1 MDTNIISSLI
11 LSGAGIIISLIV
23 SIIFGYIPRERIRK
37 INLLNKELLNTYSD
51 INEFIKLEQSF
62 LKKYNI
68 TKINARKNLN
78 ISANSE
84 PKKVAKKIKEL
95 NLILK

>member
-1 MDTNIISSLI
+1 MDTNIITSLI

-23 SIIFGYIPRERIRK
+23 SIIFGYIPRERKRK
-37 INLLNKELLNTYSD
+37 INTLNRELLNIYAD

-62 LKKYNI
+62 LGKYNI
-68 TKINARKNLN
+68 SKINTRKDLN

-84 PKKVAKKIKEL
+84 PKKVEKK
-95 NLILK
+95 LKN

>member
-1 MDTNIISSLI
+1 MLI
-11 LSGAGIIISLIV
+11 
-23 SIIFGYIPRERIRK
+23 
-37 INLLNKELLNTYSD
+37 KELLNTYSD
-51 INEFIKLEQSF
+51 INAFIKLEQSF

-95 NLILK
+95 NLKLK

>member
-23 SIIFGYIPRERIRK
+23 SIIFGYIPRERKRK

-62 LKKYNI
+62 LEKYNI

-84 PKKVAKKIKEL
+84 PKKVAKKIK
-95 NLILK
+95 NYI

>member
-37 INLLNKELLNTYSD
+37 INLLHKELLNTYSD

-78 ISANSE
+78 MSANSE